1 MDFNK
6 LDTNTKETLHQEII
20 SFANCLGGK
29 NPFLKMIEE
38 LREQKPNPLLNKTGT
53 FHTSKAKITLSKSMF
68 KDTFNSLF
76 DAIRKEEKTG
86 DMLSGLAPK
95 DYKTT
100 MNVMRTLRNVT
111 ITVESKE
118 EGNESFE
125 FSILDTSIEKKTKV
139 TFIFKVIFF
148 YHLDEARKALA
159 YKIN

>member
-1 MDFNK
+1 MY
-6 LDTNTKETLHQEII
+6 
-20 SFANCLGGK
+20 
-29 NPFLKMIEE
+29 
-38 LREQKPNPLLNKTGT
+38 
-53 FHTSKAKITLSKSMF
+53 

-95 DYKTT
+95 DYKAT
-100 MNVMRTLRNVT
+100 MNVMRTLRNVS

-139 TFIFKVIFF
+139 TFAFKVIFF
-148 YHLDEARKALA
+148 YHLDEARKVLA
-159 YKIN
+159 YKAS